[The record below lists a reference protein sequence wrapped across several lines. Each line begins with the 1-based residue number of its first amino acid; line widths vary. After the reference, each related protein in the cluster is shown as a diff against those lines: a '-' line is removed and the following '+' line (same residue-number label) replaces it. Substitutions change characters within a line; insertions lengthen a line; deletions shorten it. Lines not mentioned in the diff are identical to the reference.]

1 MYIVHIYM
9 CFIKTYKHF
18 SLKPLLL
25 GEQCCSLE
33 IDTIQFTFSEC
44 HPPRL
49 RLTGGRPES
58 DKGQQDKHIR

>member
-1 MYIVHIYM
+1 MYTYD
-9 CFIKTYKHF
+9 FLKTYKHF

-33 IDTIQFTFSEC
+33 MDTIQFNFSEC

-58 DKGQQDKHIR
+58 DKGQHDNHIR